1 MNKLN
6 FTSITKSILFIVF
19 YSLLSKSLIYSDSL
33 QPNSLMKH
41 ETKWLVQALQQA
53 HYNKVQIDELDSTA
67 FIKSYLKKLDKQKL
81 YFIEPEINKF
91 LEIYPKTLI
100 TFFKQGNLFPGFEIY
115 NLYRKKSLDRID
127 WVLEEIKK
135 WICF

>member
-6 FTSITKSILFIVF
+6 STPFVKSILFILF
-19 YSLLSKSLIYSDSL
+19 YSLLSVSLIYSDNL
-33 QPNSLMKH
+33 QPNPLMKQ

-81 YFIEPEINKF
+81 YFIEPEIKKF

-100 TFFKQGNLFPGFEIY
+100 TFFKQGNLFF
-115 NLYRKKSLDRID
+115 R
-127 WVLEEIKK
+127 
-135 WICF
+135 F

>member
-19 YSLLSKSLIYSDSL
+19 YSLLSKSLMCSDSL

-67 FIKSYLKKLDKQKL
+67 FIKSYLKKLDNQKL
-81 YFIEPEINKF
+81 YFIEP
-91 LEIYPKTLI
+91 
-100 TFFKQGNLFPGFEIY
+100 
-115 NLYRKKSLDRID
+115 
-127 WVLEEIKK
+127 
-135 WICF
+135 